1 MSYILDALRRADS
14 ERERGRVPGI
24 HAQPL
29 PTTSADAARRAPPP
43 WVWVAVGLSLG
54 LLAALGWTMW
64 GRDTPPP
71 LPSEMTGL
79 PPPPPPAT
87 QSGRMSTEP
96 PPPLPDAARP
106 AEPPPVAPIEQRPTS
121 IEAAR
126 KPAPPARAA
135 SAAAAPGA
143 AAPGAAPPAALP
155 SAPVADTRIYA
166 RHELPDDI
174 RRQLPALSIGG
185 SIYSP
190 TPANRFVVV
199 NGVVVHE
206 GGEVGPEH
214 VLEQIKLKSA
224 VLRFKGYRYEIL
236 F

>member
-24 HAQPL
+24 YAQPL
-29 PTTSADAARRAPPP
+29 PASSADAARRGPPP
-43 WVWVAVGLSLG
+43 WIWVVVGLSLG

-64 GRDTPPP
+64 GRDAPPP
-71 LPSEMTGL
+71 APMGEIAGL
-79 PPPPPPAT
+79 PPPPPAA
-87 QSGRMSTEP
+87 QSGRVMPEP
-96 PPPLPDAARP
+96 PPPAPEAARP

-121 IEAAR
+121 VEAAR
-126 KPAPPARAA
+126 KPALPARAA
-135 SAAAAPGA
+135 SASAASEAAARAAAPASA
-143 AAPGAAPPAALP
+143 AEA
-155 SAPVADTRIYA
+155 RIYA
-166 RHELPDDI
+166 RHELPDEI

-190 TPANRFVVV
+190 SPTNRFVVI
-199 NGVVVHE
+199 NGLVVHE

-236 F
+236 Y

>member
-1 MSYILDALRRADS
+1 M
-14 ERERGRVPGI
+14 E
-24 HAQPL
+24 
-29 PTTSADAARRAPPP
+29 
-43 WVWVAVGLSLG
+43 
-54 LLAALGWTMW
+54 
-64 GRDTPPP
+64 
-71 LPSEMTGL
+71 
-79 PPPPPPAT
+79 PPPPPPDAT
-87 QSGRMSTEP
+87 
-96 PPPLPDAARP
+96 RP

-121 IEAAR
+121 AEAAR
-126 KPAPPARAA
+126 KPAPPTKPASAPAGEAA
-135 SAAAAPGA
+135 TRTAPANAAAA
-143 AAPGAAPPAALP
+143 
-155 SAPVADTRIYA
+155 ADVRIYA

-199 NGVVVHE
+199 NGAVVHE
-206 GGEVGPEH
+206 GGEVGPDH